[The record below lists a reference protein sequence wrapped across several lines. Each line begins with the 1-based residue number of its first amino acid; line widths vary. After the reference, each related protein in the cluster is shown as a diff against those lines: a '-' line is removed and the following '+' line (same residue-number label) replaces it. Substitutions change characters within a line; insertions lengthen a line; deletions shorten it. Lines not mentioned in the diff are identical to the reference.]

1 MAKFRQIQ
9 TDFWSNPYVQEEM
22 TPEDKFFYLYLM
34 TNEKSTQIGIYKIT
48 KKQIAFDMGYSI
60 ESVGNLLKRFM
71 EQHKLIKYDSET
83 REIILLEWAKT
94 NLNKGGKPFED
105 LISSELKE
113 VKQRK
118 FIEIIYHQCEKQ
130 EIKKIIEKYIDKP
143 KMIKENLALEN
154 KNISDNSDDEKI
166 IEAEIVDKNTEDI
179 SESPKSTTSDD
190 TLHET
195 YNDKGTIN
203 NKYNNKYNNNY
214 INNSYYNNTSVQK
227 EKINFSF
234 VCEEI
239 KNKWVEIANTFGLSG
254 TRLKI
259 NEKRKKSIKI
269 LLKEYTVEEI
279 FKAMDKIH
287 VSKFLQ
293 GENKNSWQI
302 TFDWFINKANLLKV
316 LEGNYDDKINVEI
329 KNNDHTN
336 QRFGTGTKDKRPK
349 VTVEGLKKYFG
360 GSKNDN
366 GGI

>member
-105 LISSELKE
+105 LILSELKE
-113 VKQRK
+113 VKQK
-118 FIEIIYHQCEKQ
+118 EFIEIIYHQCEKE
-130 EIKKIIEKYIDKP
+130 EIKKIIEKYIDNP
-143 KMIKENLALEN
+143 KLGEKNLKLEN
-154 KNISDNSDDEKI
+154 KNISDNLDDEKI
-166 IEAEIVDKNTEDI
+166 IEAEIVDENTEKAIGSPKNT
-179 SESPKSTTSDD
+179 TFDD
-190 TLHET
+190 TLHEM
-195 YNDKGTIN
+195 YNDKGAIN
-203 NKYNNKYNNNY
+203 NNKNNKYNNNY
-214 INNSYYNNTSVQK
+214 INNSYYNNTSVKK
-227 EKINFSF
+227 EKNNFSF

-239 KNKWVEIANTFGLSG
+239 KNKWIEIANTFGLSG

-259 NEKRKKSIKI
+259 NEKRKKSIKT
-269 LLKEYTVEEI
+269 LLKEYTIEEI
-279 FKAMDKIH
+279 FQAMDKIY

-293 GENKNSWQI
+293 GDNKNNWQI

-316 LEGNYDDKINVEI
+316 LEGNYDDKVNTDSSP
-329 KNNDHTN
+329 KNTKEYYQKSNN
-336 QRFGTGTKDKRPK
+336 QFTG
-349 VTVEGLKKYFG
+349 VTDESIEDLI
-360 GSKNDN
+360 
-366 GGI
+366 GGIMQ

>member
-105 LISSELKE
+105 LILSELKE
-113 VKQRK
+113 VKQK
-118 FIEIIYHQCEKQ
+118 EFIEIIYRQCEKK

-143 KMIKENLALEN
+143 KMIEENLTLGN
-154 KNISDNSDDEKI
+154 KKNSDNLDDDKI
-166 IEAEIVDKNTEDI
+166 IEAEIIEKNIENI
-179 SESPKSTTSDD
+179 NESPKNATFDD
-190 TLHET
+190 TSNDT

-203 NKYNNKYNNNY
+203 KNKNNKYNNNY
-214 INNSYYNNTSVQK
+214 INNSYYNNTSVKK

-239 KNKWVEIANTFGLSG
+239 KNKWIEIANTFGLSG

-259 NEKRKKSIKI
+259 NEKRKKSIKT
-269 LLKEYTVEEI
+269 LLKEYTIEEI
-279 FKAMDKIH
+279 FQAMDKIY

-293 GENKNSWQI
+293 GDNKNNWQI

-316 LEGNYDDKINVEI
+316 LEGNYDDKVNTDSSP
-329 KNNDHTN
+329 KNTKEYYQKSNN
-336 QRFGTGTKDKRPK
+336 QFTG
-349 VTVEGLKKYFG
+349 VTDESIEDLIG
-360 GSKNDN
+360 GFTQ
-366 GGI
+366 

>member
-60 ESVGNLLKRFM
+60 ESVENLLKRFM

-83 REIILLEWAKT
+83 REIILLEWAKKS
-94 NLNKGGKPFED
+94 LNKGGKPFED

-113 VKQRK
+113 VKQK
-118 FIEIIYHQCEKQ
+118 EFIEIIYHQCEKK
-130 EIKKIIEKYIDKP
+130 EIKKLIEKYINKP
-143 KMIKENLALEN
+143 KMVEENLTLEN
-154 KNISDNSDDEKI
+154 KKNSDNLDDDKI
-166 IEAEIVDKNTEDI
+166 IEAEIIEENIENI
-179 SESPKSTTSDD
+179 NESPENATFDD
-190 TLHET
+190 TSNAT

-203 NKYNNKYNNNY
+203 KNKNNKYNNNY

-227 EKINFSF
+227 EKNNFSF

-239 KNKWVEIANTFGLSG
+239 KNKWIEIANTFGLSG

-259 NEKRKKSIKI
+259 NEKRKKSIKT

-279 FKAMDKIH
+279 FQAMDKIY

-293 GENKNSWQI
+293 GDNKNNWQI
-302 TFDWFINKANLLKV
+302 TFDWFINKANLLKT
-316 LEGNYDDKINVEI
+316 LEGNYDDKINVDSSA
-329 KNNDHTN
+329 KNTKEYYQKPNN
-336 QRFGTGTKDKRPK
+336 QFTG
-349 VTVEGLKKYFG
+349 VTDESIEDLIG
-360 GSKNDN
+360 GFTQ
-366 GGI
+366 

>member
-48 KKQIAFDMGYSI
+48 KKQIAFDLGYSI

-105 LISSELKE
+105 LILSELKE
-113 VKQRK
+113 VKQK
-118 FIEIIYHQCEKQ
+118 EFIEIIYRQCEKK

-143 KMIKENLALEN
+143 KMIEENLTLGN
-154 KNISDNSDDEKI
+154 KKNSDNLDDDKI
-166 IEAEIVDKNTEDI
+166 IEAEIIEKNIENI
-179 SESPKSTTSDD
+179 NESPKNVTFDD
-190 TLHET
+190 TSNDT

-203 NKYNNKYNNNY
+203 KNKNNKYNNNY
-214 INNSYYNNTSVQK
+214 INNSYYNNTSVKK

-239 KNKWVEIANTFGLSG
+239 KNKWIEIANTFGLSG

-259 NEKRKKSIKI
+259 NEKRKKSIKT

-279 FKAMDKIH
+279 FQAMDKIY

-293 GENKNSWQI
+293 GDNKNNWQI
-302 TFDWFINKANLLKV
+302 TFDWFINKANLLKT
-316 LEGNYDDKINVEI
+316 LEGNYDDKVNTDSSP
-329 KNNDHTN
+329 KNTKEYYQKSNN
-336 QRFGTGTKDKRPK
+336 QFTG
-349 VTVEGLKKYFG
+349 VTDESIEDLIG
-360 GSKNDN
+360 GFTQ
-366 GGI
+366 

>member
-60 ESVGNLLKRFM
+60 ESVGNLLKRFI

-83 REIILLEWAKT
+83 REIILLEWAKI

-113 VKQRK
+113 VKQKK
-118 FIEIIYHQCEKQ
+118 FIEIIYHQCEKK

-143 KMIKENLALEN
+143 KEN

-166 IEAEIVDKNTEDI
+166 IEAEIVEENIEDI
-179 SESPKSTTSDD
+179 TKSPKNATFDD
-190 TLHET
+190 TSHDT

-203 NKYNNKYNNNY
+203 KNNKYNNNY
-214 INNSYYNNTSVQK
+214 INNSYSNNTSVQK
-227 EKINFSF
+227 EKSNFSF
-234 VCEEI
+234 MCEEI

-259 NEKRKKSIKI
+259 NEKRKKSIKT

-279 FKAMDKIH
+279 FQAMDKVH

-293 GENKNSWQI
+293 GDNKNNWQI
-302 TFDWFINKANLLKV
+302 TFDWFINKANLLKM
-316 LEGNYDDKINVEI
+316 LEGNYDDKINVDSSA
-329 KNNDHTN
+329 KNTKEYYQKPNN
-336 QRFGTGTKDKRPK
+336 QFTGVTDKSI
-349 VTVEGLKKYFG
+349 EDLIG
-360 GSKNDN
+360 GFAQ
-366 GGI
+366 

>member
-105 LISSELKE
+105 LILSELKE
-113 VKQRK
+113 VKQK
-118 FIEIIYHQCEKQ
+118 EFIEIIYHQCEKE
-130 EIKKIIEKYIDKP
+130 EIKKIIEKYIDNP
-143 KMIKENLALEN
+143 KLGEKNLKLEN
-154 KNISDNSDDEKI
+154 KNISDNLDDEKI
-166 IEAEIVDKNTEDI
+166 IEAEIVDENTEKAIGSPKNT
-179 SESPKSTTSDD
+179 TFDD
-190 TLHET
+190 TLHDT

-203 NKYNNKYNNNY
+203 KNKNNKYNNNY
-214 INNSYYNNTSVQK
+214 INNSYYNNTSVKK
-227 EKINFSF
+227 EKNNFSF

-239 KNKWVEIANTFGLSG
+239 KNKWIEIANTFGLSG

-259 NEKRKKSIKI
+259 NEKRKKSIKT
-269 LLKEYTVEEI
+269 LLKEYTIEEI
-279 FKAMDKIH
+279 FQAMDKIY

-293 GENKNSWQI
+293 GDNKNNWQI

-316 LEGNYDDKINVEI
+316 LEGNYDDKVNTDSSP
-329 KNNDHTN
+329 KNTKEYYQKSNN
-336 QRFGTGTKDKRPK
+336 QFTG
-349 VTVEGLKKYFG
+349 VTDESIEDLI
-360 GSKNDN
+360 
-366 GGI
+366 GGIMQ

>member
-105 LISSELKE
+105 LILSELKE
-113 VKQRK
+113 VKQK
-118 FIEIIYHQCEKQ
+118 EFIEIIYHQCEKQ

-154 KNISDNSDDEKI
+154 KNISDDSDDEKI
-166 IEAEIVDKNTEDI
+166 IEAEIVEKNTEDI
-179 SESPKSTTSDD
+179 SESPKSNTFDD
-190 TLHET
+190 TSHDT

-203 NKYNNKYNNNY
+203 KNNKYNNNY

-239 KNKWVEIANTFGLSG
+239 KNKWIEIANTFGLSG

-259 NEKRKKSIKI
+259 NEKRKKSIKT
-269 LLKEYTVEEI
+269 LLKEYTIEEI
-279 FKAMDKIH
+279 FQAMDKVH

-302 TFDWFINKANLLKV
+302 TFDWFINKANILKV
-316 LEGNYDDKINVEI
+316 LEGNYDDKVNTDSSV
-329 KNNDHTN
+329 KNTKENYQKSN
-336 QRFGTGTKDKRPK
+336 NRFTG
-349 VTVEGLKKYFG
+349 VTDESIEDLIG
-360 GSKNDN
+360 GFTQ
-366 GGI
+366 

>member
-105 LISSELKE
+105 LILSELKE
-113 VKQRK
+113 VKQK
-118 FIEIIYHQCEKQ
+118 EFIEIIYRQCEKK

-143 KMIKENLALEN
+143 KMIEENLTLGN
-154 KNISDNSDDEKI
+154 KKNSDNLDDDKI
-166 IEAEIVDKNTEDI
+166 IEAEIIEKNIENI
-179 SESPKSTTSDD
+179 NESPKNATFDD
-190 TLHET
+190 TSNDT

-203 NKYNNKYNNNY
+203 KNKNNKYNNNY

-227 EKINFSF
+227 EKNNFSF

-239 KNKWVEIANTFGLSG
+239 KNKWIEIANTFGLSG

-259 NEKRKKSIKI
+259 NEKRKKSIKT

-279 FKAMDKIH
+279 FQAMDKIY

-293 GENKNSWQI
+293 GDNKNNWQI

-316 LEGNYDDKINVEI
+316 LEGNYDDKVNTDSSP
-329 KNNDHTN
+329 KNTKEYYQKSNN
-336 QRFGTGTKDKRPK
+336 QFTG
-349 VTVEGLKKYFG
+349 VTDESIEDLIG
-360 GSKNDN
+360 GFTQ
-366 GGI
+366 

>member
-105 LISSELKE
+105 LILSELKE
-113 VKQRK
+113 VKQK
-118 FIEIIYHQCEKQ
+118 EFIEIIYRQCEKK

-143 KMIKENLALEN
+143 KMIEENLTLEN
-154 KNISDNSDDEKI
+154 KKNSDNLDDDKI
-166 IEAEIVDKNTEDI
+166 IEAEIIEKNIENI
-179 SESPKSTTSDD
+179 NESPENATFDD
-190 TLHET
+190 TSNDT

-203 NKYNNKYNNNY
+203 KNKNNKYNNNY
-214 INNSYYNNTSVQK
+214 INNSYYNNTSVKK
-227 EKINFSF
+227 EKNNFSF

-239 KNKWVEIANTFGLSG
+239 KNKWIEIANTFGLSG

-259 NEKRKKSIKI
+259 NEKRKKSIKT
-269 LLKEYTVEEI
+269 LLKEYTIEEI
-279 FKAMDKIH
+279 FQAMDKIY

-293 GENKNSWQI
+293 GDNKNNWQI

-316 LEGNYDDKINVEI
+316 LEGNYDDKVNTDSSP
-329 KNNDHTN
+329 KNTKEYYQKSNN
-336 QRFGTGTKDKRPK
+336 QFTG
-349 VTVEGLKKYFG
+349 VTDESIEDLI
-360 GSKNDN
+360 
-366 GGI
+366 GGIMQ

>member
-105 LISSELKE
+105 LILSELKE
-113 VKQRK
+113 VKQK
-118 FIEIIYHQCEKQ
+118 EFIEIIYRQCEKK

-143 KMIKENLALEN
+143 KMIEENLTLGN
-154 KNISDNSDDEKI
+154 KKNSDNLDDDKI
-166 IEAEIVDKNTEDI
+166 IEAEIIEKNIENVN
-179 SESPKSTTSDD
+179 ESAENATFDD
-190 TLHET
+190 TSNDT

-203 NKYNNKYNNNY
+203 KNKNNKYNNNY

-239 KNKWVEIANTFGLSG
+239 KNKWIEIANTFGLSG

-259 NEKRKKSIKI
+259 NEKRKKSIKT
-269 LLKEYTVEEI
+269 LLKEYTIEEI
-279 FKAMDKIH
+279 FQAMDKVH

-302 TFDWFINKANLLKV
+302 TFDWFINKANILKV
-316 LEGNYDDKINVEI
+316 LEGNYDDKVNTDSSA
-329 KNNDHTN
+329 KNTKENYQKSN
-336 QRFGTGTKDKRPK
+336 NRFTG
-349 VTVEGLKKYFG
+349 VTDESIEDLIG
-360 GSKNDN
+360 GFTQ
-366 GGI
+366 

>member
-105 LISSELKE
+105 LILSELKE
-113 VKQRK
+113 VKQK
-118 FIEIIYHQCEKQ
+118 EFIEIIYHQCEKE
-130 EIKKIIEKYIDKP
+130 EIKKIIEKYIDNP
-143 KMIKENLALEN
+143 KLGEKNLKLEN
-154 KNISDNSDDEKI
+154 KNISDNLDDEKI
-166 IEAEIVDKNTEDI
+166 IEAEIVDENTEKVIGSPKNT
-179 SESPKSTTSDD
+179 TFDD
-190 TLHET
+190 TLHEM
-195 YNDKGTIN
+195 YNDKGAIN
-203 NKYNNKYNNNY
+203 NNNKNKYNNNY
-214 INNSYYNNTSVQK
+214 INNSYYNNTSVKK
-227 EKINFSF
+227 EKNNFSF

-239 KNKWVEIANTFGLSG
+239 KNKWIEIANTFGLSG

-259 NEKRKKSIKI
+259 NEKRKKSIKT
-269 LLKEYTVEEI
+269 LLKEYTIEEI
-279 FKAMDKIH
+279 FQAMDKIY

-293 GENKNSWQI
+293 GDNKNNWQI

-316 LEGNYDDKINVEI
+316 LEGNYDDKVNTDSSP
-329 KNNDHTN
+329 KNTKEYYQKSNN
-336 QRFGTGTKDKRPK
+336 QFTG
-349 VTVEGLKKYFG
+349 VTDESIEDLI
-360 GSKNDN
+360 
-366 GGI
+366 GGIMQ

>member
-105 LISSELKE
+105 LILSELKE
-113 VKQRK
+113 VKQK
-118 FIEIIYHQCEKQ
+118 EFIEIIYRQCEKK

-143 KMIKENLALEN
+143 KMIEENLTLGN
-154 KNISDNSDDEKI
+154 KKNSDNLDDDKI
-166 IEAEIVDKNTEDI
+166 IEAEIIEKNIENI
-179 SESPKSTTSDD
+179 NESPENTTFDD
-190 TLHET
+190 TSNDT

-203 NKYNNKYNNNY
+203 KNKNNKYNNNY

-234 VCEEI
+234 LCEEI
-239 KNKWVEIANTFGLSG
+239 KNKWIEIANTFGLSG

-259 NEKRKKSIKI
+259 NEKRKKSIKT
-269 LLKEYTVEEI
+269 LLKEYTIEEI
-279 FKAMDKIH
+279 FQAMDKVH

-302 TFDWFINKANLLKV
+302 TFDWFINKANILKV
-316 LEGNYDDKINVEI
+316 LEGNYDDKVNTDSSA
-329 KNNDHTN
+329 KNTKENYQKSN
-336 QRFGTGTKDKRPK
+336 NRFTG
-349 VTVEGLKKYFG
+349 VTDESIEDLIG
-360 GSKNDN
+360 GFTQ
-366 GGI
+366 

>member
-105 LISSELKE
+105 LILSELKE
-113 VKQRK
+113 VKQK
-118 FIEIIYHQCEKQ
+118 EFIEIIYRQCEKK

-143 KMIKENLALEN
+143 KMIEENLTLGN
-154 KNISDNSDDEKI
+154 KKNSDNLDDDKI
-166 IEAEIVDKNTEDI
+166 IEAEIIEKNIENI
-179 SESPKSTTSDD
+179 NESAENTTFDD
-190 TLHET
+190 TSNDT

-203 NKYNNKYNNNY
+203 KNKNNKYNNNY

-239 KNKWVEIANTFGLSG
+239 KNKWIEIANTFGLSG

-259 NEKRKKSIKI
+259 NEKRKKSIKT
-269 LLKEYTVEEI
+269 LLKEYTIEEI
-279 FKAMDKIH
+279 FQAMDKVH

-302 TFDWFINKANLLKV
+302 TFDWFINKANILKV
-316 LEGNYDDKINVEI
+316 LEGNYDDKVNTDSSA
-329 KNNDHTN
+329 KNTKENYQKSN
-336 QRFGTGTKDKRPK
+336 NRFTG
-349 VTVEGLKKYFG
+349 VTDESIEDLIG
-360 GSKNDN
+360 GFTQ
-366 GGI
+366 

>member
-105 LISSELKE
+105 LILSELKE
-113 VKQRK
+113 VKQK
-118 FIEIIYHQCEKQ
+118 EFIEIIYRQCEKK

-143 KMIKENLALEN
+143 KMIEENLTLGN
-154 KNISDNSDDEKI
+154 KKNSDNLDDDKI
-166 IEAEIVDKNTEDI
+166 IEAEIIEKNIENI
-179 SESPKSTTSDD
+179 NESPENATFDD
-190 TLHET
+190 TSNDT

-203 NKYNNKYNNNY
+203 KNKNNKYNNNY
-214 INNSYYNNTSVQK
+214 INNSYYNNTSVKK

-239 KNKWVEIANTFGLSG
+239 KNKWIEIANTFGLSG

-259 NEKRKKSIKI
+259 NEKRKKSIKT
-269 LLKEYTVEEI
+269 LLKEYTIEEI
-279 FKAMDKIH
+279 FQAMDKIY

-293 GENKNSWQI
+293 GDNKNNWQI

-316 LEGNYDDKINVEI
+316 LEGNYDDKVNTDSSP
-329 KNNDHTN
+329 KNTKEYYQKSNN
-336 QRFGTGTKDKRPK
+336 QFTG
-349 VTVEGLKKYFG
+349 VTDESIEDLIG
-360 GSKNDN
+360 GFTQ
-366 GGI
+366 

>member
-105 LISSELKE
+105 LILSELKE
-113 VKQRK
+113 VKQK
-118 FIEIIYHQCEKQ
+118 EFIEIIYHQCEKE
-130 EIKKIIEKYIDKP
+130 EIKKIIEKYIDNP
-143 KMIKENLALEN
+143 KLGEKNLKLEN
-154 KNISDNSDDEKI
+154 KNISDNLDDEKI
-166 IEAEIVDKNTEDI
+166 IEAEIVDENTEKAIGSPKNT
-179 SESPKSTTSDD
+179 TFDD
-190 TLHET
+190 TLHEM
-195 YNDKGTIN
+195 YNDKGSIN
-203 NKYNNKYNNNY
+203 NNNKNKYNNNY
-214 INNSYYNNTSVQK
+214 INNSYYNNTSVKK
-227 EKINFSF
+227 EKNNFSF

-239 KNKWVEIANTFGLSG
+239 KNKWIEIANTFGLSG

-259 NEKRKKSIKI
+259 NEKRKKSIKT
-269 LLKEYTVEEI
+269 LLKEYTIEEI
-279 FKAMDKIH
+279 FQAMDKIY

-293 GENKNSWQI
+293 GDNKNNWQI

-316 LEGNYDDKINVEI
+316 LEGNYDDKVNTDSSP
-329 KNNDHTN
+329 KNTKEYYQKSNN
-336 QRFGTGTKDKRPK
+336 QFTG
-349 VTVEGLKKYFG
+349 VTDESIEDLI
-360 GSKNDN
+360 
-366 GGI
+366 GGIMQ

>member
-105 LISSELKE
+105 LILSELKE
-113 VKQRK
+113 VKQK
-118 FIEIIYHQCEKQ
+118 EFIEIIYRQCEKK

-143 KMIKENLALEN
+143 KMIEENLTLGN
-154 KNISDNSDDEKI
+154 KKNSDNLDDDKI
-166 IEAEIVDKNTEDI
+166 IEAEIVEEKTEDVT
-179 SESPKSTTSDD
+179 ESPKNDMSDD
-190 TLHET
+190 TSNDT

-203 NKYNNKYNNNY
+203 KNKNNKYNNNY

-239 KNKWVEIANTFGLSG
+239 KNKWIEIANTFGLSG

-259 NEKRKKSIKI
+259 NEKRKKSIKT
-269 LLKEYTVEEI
+269 LLKEYTIEEI
-279 FKAMDKIH
+279 FQAMDKVH

-302 TFDWFINKANLLKV
+302 TFDWFINKANILKV
-316 LEGNYDDKINVEI
+316 LEGNYDDKVNTDSSA
-329 KNNDHTN
+329 KNTKENYQKSN
-336 QRFGTGTKDKRPK
+336 NRFTG
-349 VTVEGLKKYFG
+349 VTDESIEDLIG
-360 GSKNDN
+360 GFTQ
-366 GGI
+366 

>member
-83 REIILLEWAKT
+83 REIILLEWSKT
-94 NLNKGGKPFED
+94 SLNKGGKPFED

-113 VKQRK
+113 VKQK
-118 FIEIIYHQCEKQ
+118 EFIEIIYHQCEKK
-130 EIKKIIEKYIDKP
+130 EIKKLIEKYINKP
-143 KMIKENLALEN
+143 KMVEENLTLEN
-154 KNISDNSDDEKI
+154 KKNSDNLDDDKI
-166 IEAEIVDKNTEDI
+166 IEAEIIEENIENI
-179 SESPKSTTSDD
+179 NESPENATFDD
-190 TLHET
+190 TSNAT

-203 NKYNNKYNNNY
+203 KNKNNKYNNNY

-239 KNKWVEIANTFGLSG
+239 KNKWIEIANTFGLSG

-259 NEKRKKSIKI
+259 NEKRKKSIKT

-279 FKAMDKIH
+279 FQAMDKIH

-293 GENKNSWQI
+293 GDNKNNWQI
-302 TFDWFINKANLLKV
+302 TFDWFINKANLLKM
-316 LEGNYDDKINVEI
+316 LEGNYDDKINVDSSA
-329 KNNDHTN
+329 KNTKEYYQKPNN
-336 QRFGTGTKDKRPK
+336 QFTG
-349 VTVEGLKKYFG
+349 VTDESIEDLIG
-360 GSKNDN
+360 GFKQ
-366 GGI
+366 

>member
-60 ESVGNLLKRFM
+60 ESVGNFLKRFM

-113 VKQRK
+113 VKQKK
-118 FIEIIYHQCEKQ
+118 FIEIIYHQCEKK

-143 KMIKENLALEN
+143 KMIEENLTLGN
-154 KNISDNSDDEKI
+154 KKNSDNLDDDKI
-166 IEAEIVDKNTEDI
+166 IEAEIIEKNIENI
-179 SESPKSTTSDD
+179 NESPENATFDD
-190 TLHET
+190 TSNDT

-203 NKYNNKYNNNY
+203 KNKNNKYNNNY

-239 KNKWVEIANTFGLSG
+239 KNKWIEIANTFGLSG

-259 NEKRKKSIKI
+259 NEKRKKSIKT
-269 LLKEYTVEEI
+269 LLKEYTIEEI
-279 FKAMDKIH
+279 FQAIDKVH

-302 TFDWFINKANLLKV
+302 TFDWFINKANILKV
-316 LEGNYDDKINVEI
+316 LEGNYDDKVNTDSSA
-329 KNNDHTN
+329 KNTKENYQKSN
-336 QRFGTGTKDKRPK
+336 NRFTG
-349 VTVEGLKKYFG
+349 VTDESIEDLIG
-360 GSKNDN
+360 GFTQ
-366 GGI
+366 

>member
-105 LISSELKE
+105 LILSELKE
-113 VKQRK
+113 VKQK
-118 FIEIIYHQCEKQ
+118 EFIEIIYHQCEKE
-130 EIKKIIEKYIDKP
+130 EIKKIIEKYIDNP
-143 KMIKENLALEN
+143 KLGEKNLKLEN
-154 KNISDNSDDEKI
+154 KNISDNLDDEKI
-166 IEAEIVDKNTEDI
+166 IEAEIVDENTEKAIGSPKNT
-179 SESPKSTTSDD
+179 TFDD
-190 TLHET
+190 TLHEM
-195 YNDKGTIN
+195 YNDKGAIN
-203 NKYNNKYNNNY
+203 NNNNNNNKNKYNNNY
-214 INNSYYNNTSVQK
+214 INNSYYNNTSVKK
-227 EKINFSF
+227 EKNNFSF

-239 KNKWVEIANTFGLSG
+239 KNKWIEIANTFGLSG

-259 NEKRKKSIKI
+259 NEKRKKSIKT
-269 LLKEYTVEEI
+269 LLKEYTIEEI
-279 FKAMDKIH
+279 FQAMDKIY

-293 GENKNSWQI
+293 GDNKNNWQI

-316 LEGNYDDKINVEI
+316 LEGNYDDKVNTDSSP
-329 KNNDHTN
+329 KNTKEYYQKSNN
-336 QRFGTGTKDKRPK
+336 QFTG
-349 VTVEGLKKYFG
+349 VTDESIEDLI
-360 GSKNDN
+360 
-366 GGI
+366 GGIMQ

>member
-105 LISSELKE
+105 LILSELKE
-113 VKQRK
+113 VKQK
-118 FIEIIYHQCEKQ
+118 EFIEIIYRQCEKK

-143 KMIKENLALEN
+143 KMIEENLTLGN
-154 KNISDNSDDEKI
+154 KKNSDNLDDDKI
-166 IEAEIVDKNTEDI
+166 IEAEIIEKNIENI
-179 SESPKSTTSDD
+179 NESPKNATFDD
-190 TLHET
+190 TSNDT

-203 NKYNNKYNNNY
+203 KNNKYNNNY
-214 INNSYYNNTSVQK
+214 INNSYYNNTSVKK

-239 KNKWVEIANTFGLSG
+239 KNKWIEIANTFGLSG

-259 NEKRKKSIKI
+259 NEKRKKSIKT
-269 LLKEYTVEEI
+269 LLKEYTIEEI
-279 FKAMDKIH
+279 FQAMEKIY

-293 GENKNSWQI
+293 GDNKNNWQI

-316 LEGNYDDKINVEI
+316 LEGNYDDKVNTDSSP
-329 KNNDHTN
+329 KNTKEYYQKSNN
-336 QRFGTGTKDKRPK
+336 QFTG
-349 VTVEGLKKYFG
+349 VTDESIEDLIG
-360 GSKNDN
+360 GFTQ
-366 GGI
+366 

>member
-83 REIILLEWAKT
+83 REIILLEWSKT
-94 NLNKGGKPFED
+94 SLNKGGKPFED

-113 VKQRK
+113 VKQK
-118 FIEIIYHQCEKQ
+118 EFIEIIYHQCEKK
-130 EIKKIIEKYIDKP
+130 EIKKLIEKYINKP
-143 KMIKENLALEN
+143 KMVEENLTLEN
-154 KNISDNSDDEKI
+154 KKNSDNLDDDKI
-166 IEAEIVDKNTEDI
+166 IEAEIIEENIENI
-179 SESPKSTTSDD
+179 NESPENATFDD
-190 TLHET
+190 TSNAT

-203 NKYNNKYNNNY
+203 KNKNNKYNNNY

-239 KNKWVEIANTFGLSG
+239 KNKWIEIANTFGLSG

-259 NEKRKKSIKI
+259 NEKRKKSIKT

-279 FKAMDKIH
+279 FQAMDKIY

-293 GENKNSWQI
+293 GDNKNNWQI

-316 LEGNYDDKINVEI
+316 LEGNYDDKVNTDSSP
-329 KNNDHTN
+329 KNTKEYYQKSNN
-336 QRFGTGTKDKRPK
+336 QFTG
-349 VTVEGLKKYFG
+349 VTDESIEDLIG
-360 GSKNDN
+360 GFTQ
-366 GGI
+366 

>member
-105 LISSELKE
+105 LILSELKE
-113 VKQRK
+113 VKQK
-118 FIEIIYHQCEKQ
+118 EFIEIIYHQCEKE
-130 EIKKIIEKYIDKP
+130 EIKKIIEKYIDNP
-143 KMIKENLALEN
+143 KLGEKNLKLEN
-154 KNISDNSDDEKI
+154 KNISDNLDDEKI
-166 IEAEIVDKNTEDI
+166 IEAEIVDENTEKAIGSPKNT
-179 SESPKSTTSDD
+179 TFDD
-190 TLHET
+190 TLHEM
-195 YNDKGTIN
+195 YNDKGAIN
-203 NKYNNKYNNNY
+203 NNNNNKKNKYNNNY
-214 INNSYYNNTSVQK
+214 INNSYYNNTSVKK
-227 EKINFSF
+227 EKNNFSF

-239 KNKWVEIANTFGLSG
+239 KNKWIEIANTFGLSG

-259 NEKRKKSIKI
+259 NEKRKKSIKT
-269 LLKEYTVEEI
+269 LLKEYTIEEI
-279 FKAMDKIH
+279 FQAMDKIY

-293 GENKNSWQI
+293 GDNKNNWQI

-316 LEGNYDDKINVEI
+316 LEGNYDDKVNTDSSP
-329 KNNDHTN
+329 KNTKEYYQKSNN
-336 QRFGTGTKDKRPK
+336 QFTG
-349 VTVEGLKKYFG
+349 VTDESIEDLI
-360 GSKNDN
+360 
-366 GGI
+366 GGIMQ

>member
-60 ESVGNLLKRFM
+60 ESVGNLLKRFI

-83 REIILLEWAKT
+83 REIILLKWAKS

-105 LISSELKE
+105 LISSELNE
-113 VKQRK
+113 VKQK
-118 FIEIIYHQCEKQ
+118 EFIKIIYNQCEKE
-130 EIKKIIEKYIDKP
+130 EIKKIIEKYIDKIDEA
-143 KMIKENLALEN
+143 KMFKKNSEIEN
-154 KNISDNSDDEKI
+154 KNISDNSENNETI
-166 IEAEIVDKNTEDI
+166 LEAEIVEEKTEDVT
-179 SESPKSTTSDD
+179 ESPKNDMSDD
-190 TLHET
+190 TLHDT

-203 NKYNNKYNNNY
+203 NNKNNKYNNNY
-214 INNSYYNNTSVQK
+214 INNSYYNNTSVKK

-234 VCEEI
+234 VYEEI

-259 NEKRKKSIKI
+259 NEKRKKSIKT

-279 FKAMDKIH
+279 FQAMDKIH

-293 GENKNSWQI
+293 GDNKNNWQI
-302 TFDWFINKANLLKV
+302 TFDWFINKANLLKM
-316 LEGNYDDKINVEI
+316 LEGNYDDKINVDSSA
-329 KNNDHTN
+329 KNTKEYYQKPNN
-336 QRFGTGTKDKRPK
+336 QFTG
-349 VTVEGLKKYFG
+349 VTDESIEDLIG
-360 GSKNDN
+360 GFKQ
-366 GGI
+366 

>member
-83 REIILLEWAKT
+83 REIILLEWSKT
-94 NLNKGGKPFED
+94 SLNKGGKPFED
-105 LISSELKE
+105 LILSELKE
-113 VKQRK
+113 VKQK
-118 FIEIIYHQCEKQ
+118 EFIEIIYHQCEKK
-130 EIKKIIEKYIDKP
+130 EIKKLIEKYINKP
-143 KMIKENLALEN
+143 KMVEENLTLEN
-154 KNISDNSDDEKI
+154 KKNSDNLDDDKI
-166 IEAEIVDKNTEDI
+166 IEAEIIEENIENI
-179 SESPKSTTSDD
+179 NESPENATFDD
-190 TLHET
+190 TSNAT

-203 NKYNNKYNNNY
+203 KNKNNKYNNNY

-239 KNKWVEIANTFGLSG
+239 KNKWIEIANTFGLSG

-259 NEKRKKSIKI
+259 NEKRKKSIKT

-279 FKAMDKIH
+279 FQAMDKIY

-293 GENKNSWQI
+293 GDNKNNWQI

-316 LEGNYDDKINVEI
+316 LEGNYDDKVNTDSSP
-329 KNNDHTN
+329 KNTKEYYQKSNN
-336 QRFGTGTKDKRPK
+336 QFTG
-349 VTVEGLKKYFG
+349 VTDESIEDLIG
-360 GSKNDN
+360 GFTQ
-366 GGI
+366 

>member
-105 LISSELKE
+105 LILSELKE
-113 VKQRK
+113 VKQK
-118 FIEIIYHQCEKQ
+118 EFIEIIYRQCEKK

-143 KMIKENLALEN
+143 KMIEENLTLGN
-154 KNISDNSDDEKI
+154 KKNSDNLDDDKI
-166 IEAEIVDKNTEDI
+166 IEAEIIEKNIENI
-179 SESPKSTTSDD
+179 NESPENATFDD
-190 TLHET
+190 TSNDT

-203 NKYNNKYNNNY
+203 KNKNNKYNNNY

-239 KNKWVEIANTFGLSG
+239 KNKWIEIANTFGLSG

-259 NEKRKKSIKI
+259 KEKRKKSIKT
-269 LLKEYTVEEI
+269 LLKEYTIEEI
-279 FKAMDKIH
+279 FQAMDKVH

-302 TFDWFINKANLLKV
+302 TFDWFINKANILKV
-316 LEGNYDDKINVEI
+316 LEGNYDDKVNTDSSA
-329 KNNDHTN
+329 KNTKENYQKSN
-336 QRFGTGTKDKRPK
+336 NRFTG
-349 VTVEGLKKYFG
+349 VTDESIEDLIG
-360 GSKNDN
+360 GFTQ
-366 GGI
+366 

>member
-105 LISSELKE
+105 LILSELKE
-113 VKQRK
+113 VKQK
-118 FIEIIYHQCEKQ
+118 EFIKIIYNQCEKE
-130 EIKKIIEKYIDKP
+130 EIKKIIEKYIDKIDEA
-143 KMIKENLALEN
+143 KMFKKNSEIEN
-154 KNISDNSDDEKI
+154 KNISDNSENNETI
-166 IEAEIVDKNTEDI
+166 LEAEIVEEKTEDVT
-179 SESPKSTTSDD
+179 ESPKNDMSDD
-190 TLHET
+190 TLHDT

-203 NKYNNKYNNNY
+203 NNKNNKYNNNY

-239 KNKWVEIANTFGLSG
+239 KNKWIEIANTFGLSG

-259 NEKRKKSIKI
+259 NEKRKKSIKT
-269 LLKEYTVEEI
+269 LLKEYTIEEI
-279 FKAMDKIH
+279 FQAMDKVH

-302 TFDWFINKANLLKV
+302 TFDWFINKANILKV
-316 LEGNYDDKINVEI
+316 LEGNYDDKVNTDSSA
-329 KNNDHTN
+329 KNTKENYQKSN
-336 QRFGTGTKDKRPK
+336 NRFTG
-349 VTVEGLKKYFG
+349 VTDESIEDLIG
-360 GSKNDN
+360 GFTQ
-366 GGI
+366 

>member
-105 LISSELKE
+105 LILSELKE
-113 VKQRK
+113 VKQK
-118 FIEIIYHQCEKQ
+118 EFIEIIYHQCEKE
-130 EIKKIIEKYIDKP
+130 EIKKIIEKYIDNP
-143 KMIKENLALEN
+143 KLGEKNLKLEN
-154 KNISDNSDDEKI
+154 KNISDNLDDEKI
-166 IEAEIVDKNTEDI
+166 IEAEIVDENTEKAIGSPKNT
-179 SESPKSTTSDD
+179 TFDD
-190 TLHET
+190 TLHEM
-195 YNDKGTIN
+195 YNDKGAIN
-203 NKYNNKYNNNY
+203 NNNKNKYNNNY
-214 INNSYYNNTSVQK
+214 INNSYYNNTSVKK
-227 EKINFSF
+227 EKNNFSF

-239 KNKWVEIANTFGLSG
+239 KNKWIEIANTFGLSG

-259 NEKRKKSIKI
+259 NEKRKKSIKT
-269 LLKEYTVEEI
+269 LLKEYTIEEI
-279 FKAMDKIH
+279 FQAMDKIY

-293 GENKNSWQI
+293 GDNKNNWQI

-316 LEGNYDDKINVEI
+316 LEGNYDDKVNTDSSP
-329 KNNDHTN
+329 KNTKEYYQKSDN
-336 QRFGTGTKDKRPK
+336 QFTG
-349 VTVEGLKKYFG
+349 VTDESIEDLI
-360 GSKNDN
+360 
-366 GGI
+366 GGIMQ

>member
-1 MAKFRQIQ
+1 
-9 TDFWSNPYVQEEM
+9 
-22 TPEDKFFYLYLM
+22 M

-60 ESVGNLLKRFM
+60 ETVENLLKRFT

-94 NLNKGGKPFED
+94 SLNKGGKPFED

-113 VKQRK
+113 VKQK
-118 FIEIIYHQCEKQ
+118 EFIEIIYRQCEKK
-130 EIKKIIEKYIDKP
+130 EIKKIIGKYIDKP
-143 KMIKENLALEN
+143 KMIEENLALGN
-154 KNISDNSDDEKI
+154 KKNSDNLDDDKI
-166 IEAEIVDKNTEDI
+166 IEAEIIEKNIENI
-179 SESPKSTTSDD
+179 NESPENATFDD
-190 TLHET
+190 TSNDT

-203 NKYNNKYNNNY
+203 KNNKYNNNY

-239 KNKWVEIANTFGLSG
+239 KNKWIEIANTFGLSG

-259 NEKRKKSIKI
+259 NEKRKKSIKT

-279 FKAMDKIH
+279 FQAMDKVH

-293 GENKNSWQI
+293 GDNKNNWQI
-302 TFDWFINKANLLKV
+302 TFDWFINKANLLKT
-316 LEGNYDDKINVEI
+316 LEGNYDDKVNTDSSA
-329 KNNDHTN
+329 KNTKEYYQKSNN
-336 QRFGTGTKDKRPK
+336 QFTG
-349 VTVEGLKKYFG
+349 VTDESIEDLIG
-360 GSKNDN
+360 GFTQ
-366 GGI
+366 

>member
-105 LISSELKE
+105 LILSELKE
-113 VKQRK
+113 VKQK
-118 FIEIIYHQCEKQ
+118 EFIKIIYNQCEKE

-143 KMIKENLALEN
+143 KMIEENLTLGN
-154 KNISDNSDDEKI
+154 KKNSDNLDDDKI
-166 IEAEIVDKNTEDI
+166 IEAEIIEKNIENI
-179 SESPKSTTSDD
+179 NESPENTTFDD
-190 TLHET
+190 TSNDT

-203 NKYNNKYNNNY
+203 KNKNNKYNNNY
-214 INNSYYNNTSVQK
+214 INNSYYNNTSVKK
-227 EKINFSF
+227 EKNNFSF

-239 KNKWVEIANTFGLSG
+239 KNKWIEIANTFGLSG

-259 NEKRKKSIKI
+259 NEKRKKSIKT

-279 FKAMDKIH
+279 FQAMDKIH

-293 GENKNSWQI
+293 GDNKNNWQI
-302 TFDWFINKANLLKV
+302 TFDWFINKANLLKT
-316 LEGNYDDKINVEI
+316 LEGNYDDKINVDSSA
-329 KNNDHTN
+329 KNTKEYYQKSNN
-336 QRFGTGTKDKRPK
+336 QFTG
-349 VTVEGLKKYFG
+349 VTDESIEDLI
-360 GSKNDN
+360 
-366 GGI
+366 GGIMQ

>member
-105 LISSELKE
+105 LILSELKE
-113 VKQRK
+113 VKQK
-118 FIEIIYHQCEKQ
+118 EFIEIIYRQCEKK

-143 KMIKENLALEN
+143 KMIEENLTLGN
-154 KNISDNSDDEKI
+154 KKNSDNLDDDKI
-166 IEAEIVDKNTEDI
+166 IEAEIIEKNIENI
-179 SESPKSTTSDD
+179 NESPENTTFDD
-190 TLHET
+190 TSNDT

-203 NKYNNKYNNNY
+203 KNKNNKYNNNY
-214 INNSYYNNTSVQK
+214 INNSYYNNTSVKK
-227 EKINFSF
+227 EKNNFSF

-239 KNKWVEIANTFGLSG
+239 KNKWIEIANTFGLSG

-259 NEKRKKSIKI
+259 NEKRKKSIKT
-269 LLKEYTVEEI
+269 LLKEYTIEEI
-279 FKAMDKIH
+279 FQAMDKIY

-293 GENKNSWQI
+293 GDNKNNWQI

-316 LEGNYDDKINVEI
+316 LEGNYDDKVNTDSSP
-329 KNNDHTN
+329 KNTKEYYQKSNN
-336 QRFGTGTKDKRPK
+336 QFTG
-349 VTVEGLKKYFG
+349 VTDESIEDLI
-360 GSKNDN
+360 
-366 GGI
+366 GGIMQ

>member
-94 NLNKGGKPFED
+94 SLNKGGKPFED

-113 VKQRK
+113 VKQK
-118 FIEIIYHQCEKQ
+118 EFIEIIYHQCEKK
-130 EIKKIIEKYIDKP
+130 EIKKLIEKYINKP
-143 KMIKENLALEN
+143 KMVEENLTLEN
-154 KNISDNSDDEKI
+154 KKNSDNLDDDKI
-166 IEAEIVDKNTEDI
+166 IEAEIIEENIENI
-179 SESPKSTTSDD
+179 NESPENATFDD
-190 TLHET
+190 TSNAT

-203 NKYNNKYNNNY
+203 KNKNNKYNNNY

-239 KNKWVEIANTFGLSG
+239 KNKWIEIANTFGLSG

-259 NEKRKKSIKI
+259 NEKRKKSIKT
-269 LLKEYTVEEI
+269 LLKEYTIEEI
-279 FKAMDKIH
+279 FQAMDKIY

-293 GENKNSWQI
+293 GDNKNNWQI

-316 LEGNYDDKINVEI
+316 LEGNYDDKVNTDSSP
-329 KNNDHTN
+329 KNTKEYYQKSNN
-336 QRFGTGTKDKRPK
+336 QFTG
-349 VTVEGLKKYFG
+349 VTDESIEDLIG
-360 GSKNDN
+360 GFTQ
-366 GGI
+366 

>member
-105 LISSELKE
+105 LILSELKE
-113 VKQRK
+113 VKQK
-118 FIEIIYHQCEKQ
+118 EFIEIIYHQCEKE
-130 EIKKIIEKYIDKP
+130 EIKKIIEKYIDNP
-143 KMIKENLALEN
+143 KLGEKNLKLEN
-154 KNISDNSDDEKI
+154 KNISDNLDDEKI
-166 IEAEIVDKNTEDI
+166 IEAEIVDENTEKAIGSPKNT
-179 SESPKSTTSDD
+179 TFDD
-190 TLHET
+190 TLHEM
-195 YNDKGTIN
+195 YNDKGAIN
-203 NKYNNKYNNNY
+203 NNNKNKYNNNY
-214 INNSYYNNTSVQK
+214 INNSYYNNTSVKK
-227 EKINFSF
+227 EKNNFSF

-239 KNKWVEIANTFGLSG
+239 KNKWIEIANTFGLSG

-259 NEKRKKSIKI
+259 NEKRKKSIKT
-269 LLKEYTVEEI
+269 LLKEYTIEEI
-279 FKAMDKIH
+279 FQAMDKIY

-293 GENKNSWQI
+293 GDNKNNWQI

-316 LEGNYDDKINVEI
+316 LEGNYDDKVNTDSSP
-329 KNNDHTN
+329 KNTKEYYQKSNN
-336 QRFGTGTKDKRPK
+336 QFTG
-349 VTVEGLKKYFG
+349 VTDESIEDLI
-360 GSKNDN
+360 
-366 GGI
+366 GGIMQ

>member
-105 LISSELKE
+105 LILSELKE
-113 VKQRK
+113 VKQK
-118 FIEIIYHQCEKQ
+118 EFIEIIYRQCEKK

-143 KMIKENLALEN
+143 KMIEENLTLGN
-154 KNISDNSDDEKI
+154 KKNSDNLDDDKI
-166 IEAEIVDKNTEDI
+166 IEAEIIEKNIENI
-179 SESPKSTTSDD
+179 NESPKNATFDD
-190 TLHET
+190 TSNDT

-203 NKYNNKYNNNY
+203 KNKNNKYNNNY
-214 INNSYYNNTSVQK
+214 INNSYYNNTSVKK

-239 KNKWVEIANTFGLSG
+239 KNKWIEIANTFGLSG

-259 NEKRKKSIKI
+259 NEKRKKSIKT
-269 LLKEYTVEEI
+269 LLKEYTIEEI
-279 FKAMDKIH
+279 FQAMDKIY

-293 GENKNSWQI
+293 GDNKNNWQI

-316 LEGNYDDKINVEI
+316 LEGNYDDKVNTDSSP
-329 KNNDHTN
+329 KNTKEYYQKYNN
-336 QRFGTGTKDKRPK
+336 QFTG
-349 VTVEGLKKYFG
+349 VTDESIEDLIG
-360 GSKNDN
+360 GFTQ
-366 GGI
+366 

>member
-71 EQHKLIKYDSET
+71 EQHKLIKYDAET

-113 VKQRK
+113 VKQKK
-118 FIEIIYHQCEKQ
+118 FIEIIYHQCEKK

-143 KMIKENLALEN
+143 KMIEENLTLEN
-154 KNISDNSDDEKI
+154 KKNFDNLDDDKI
-166 IEAEIVDKNTEDI
+166 IEAEIIEENIENI
-179 SESPKSTTSDD
+179 NESPENATFDD
-190 TLHET
+190 TSNDT

-203 NKYNNKYNNNY
+203 KNKNENNNNNY

-239 KNKWVEIANTFGLSG
+239 KNKWIEIANTFGLSG

-279 FKAMDKIH
+279 FQAMDKVR

-293 GENKNSWQI
+293 GDNKNNWQI
-302 TFDWFINKANLLKV
+302 TFDWFINKANLLKM
-316 LEGNYDDKINVEI
+316 LEGNYDDKVNTHSSA
-329 KNNDHTN
+329 KNTKEYYQKSNN
-336 QRFGTGTKDKRPK
+336 QFTG
-349 VTVEGLKKYFG
+349 VTDESIEDLIG
-360 GSKNDN
+360 GFAQ
-366 GGI
+366 

>member
-105 LISSELKE
+105 LILSELKE
-113 VKQRK
+113 VKQK
-118 FIEIIYHQCEKQ
+118 EFIEIIYRQCEKK

-143 KMIKENLALEN
+143 KMIEENLTLGN
-154 KNISDNSDDEKI
+154 KKNSDNLDDDKI
-166 IEAEIVDKNTEDI
+166 IEAEIIEKNIENI
-179 SESPKSTTSDD
+179 NESPKNATFDD
-190 TLHET
+190 TSNDT

-203 NKYNNKYNNNY
+203 KNKNNKYNNNY
-214 INNSYYNNTSVQK
+214 INNSYYNNTSVKK

-239 KNKWVEIANTFGLSG
+239 KNKWIEIANTFGLSG

-259 NEKRKKSIKI
+259 NEKRKKSIKT

-279 FKAMDKIH
+279 FQAMDKIY

-293 GENKNSWQI
+293 GDNKNNWQI

-316 LEGNYDDKINVEI
+316 LEGNYDDKVNTDSSP
-329 KNNDHTN
+329 KNTKEYYQKSNN
-336 QRFGTGTKDKRPK
+336 QFTG
-349 VTVEGLKKYFG
+349 VTDESIEDLIG
-360 GSKNDN
+360 GFTQ
-366 GGI
+366 